1 MMLSDFAERLRIIRE
16 ARSLS
21 QADLA
26 ERIGVVRETVTKWEN
41 GTAVPRPKRLQ
52 EIYQALQ
59 MTEREF
65 WEYTLSESGNDDQ
78 EEIELVEP
86 NPAPYLTVEVDERH
100 RAIRCPRCGSREH
113 LEDEYA
119 RYCGDCG
126 CPVYNL
132 CTVDRDHINRPSARR
147 CGRCGA
153 QTWWSL
159 SEEQFAALL
168 DQLALGSTDSS
179 AEE

>member
-1 MMLSDFAERLRIIRE
+1 MNPE
-16 ARSLS
+16 
-21 QADLA
+21 
-26 ERIGVVRETVTKWEN
+26 
-41 GTAVPRPKRLQ
+41 
-52 EIYQALQ
+52 
-59 MTEREF
+59 
-65 WEYTLSESGNDDQ
+65 

-86 NPAPYLTVEVDERH
+86 NPAPYLNVEVDERH

-126 CPVYNL
+126 CPVYTL
-132 CTVDRDHINRPSARR
+132 CNVDRAHITNRPSARR

-153 QTWWSL
+153 QTWWHL
-159 SEEQFAALL
+159 SEERFAALL